1 MKYFIQIRFILL
13 FILLLL
19 AYSTEASAFE
29 NIYKYDSNGK
39 LITVIEENGAVN
51 YQYDANGNLVKKE
64 KTNNLVNNPD
74 FEVEGE
80 TDSLADG
87 WDYWK
92 SNPDMAT
99 GMAVVNT
106 PVASGT
112 KAQKIASSAMPAGEA
127 IFVLQDLA

>member
-1 MKYFIQIRFILL
+1 TVYVDSVTFKYG
-13 FILLLL
+13 
-19 AYSTEASAFE
+19 T
-29 NIYKYDSNGK
+29 DSN
-39 LITVIEENGAVN
+39 IV
-51 YQYDANGNLVKKE
+51 ANPEYE
-64 KTNNLVNNPD
+64 KQTRP
-74 FEVEGE
+74 GS
-80 TDSLADG
+80 SLADG